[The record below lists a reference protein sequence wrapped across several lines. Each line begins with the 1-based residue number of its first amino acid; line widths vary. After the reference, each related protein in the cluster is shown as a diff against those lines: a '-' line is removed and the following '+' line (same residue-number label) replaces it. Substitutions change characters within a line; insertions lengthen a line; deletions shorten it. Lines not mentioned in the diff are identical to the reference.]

1 MKSKVVVT
9 LGELIAAT
17 FSTAKNKQART
28 KETMALVA
36 LAPLMRTP
44 DGKRV
49 RFV

>member
-1 MKSKVVVT
+1 MKQQIIVT

-17 FSTAKNKQART
+17 FSNAKNKQART
-28 KETMALVA
+28 KETLALVA
-36 LAPLMRTP
+36 LSPLMRTP